1 MAMLLARLAWAVLT
15 DQHVP
20 VSEQGEGAW
29 ATSFTVARRFRVWR
43 YSVSHQTLVLRSTA
57 RFAGDDL
64 VDAWFDGVAATN
76 LHQGFE
82 PLTVRAAEPDECERI
97 FTWSAADIYDVRRQ
111 PPLCLILASS
121 QPDGFVVC
129 AHARI
134 EANRQGVASGG
145 RAEETK
151 PGMPRTLWYAGPTG
165 DPAQRHEYR
174 ALDVTQN
181 TET

>member
-1 MAMLLARLAWAVLT
+1 M
-15 DQHVP
+15 
-20 VSEQGEGAW
+20 
-29 ATSFTVARRFRVWR
+29 
-43 YSVSHQTLVLRSTA
+43 A
-57 RFAGDDL
+57 RFPGDDR

-82 PLTVRAAEPDECERI
+82 PLTIRAAAPDERERI
-97 FTWSAADIYDVRRQ
+97 FAWAAADIHDAHHR

-134 EANRQGVASGG
+134 EASRPSS
-145 RAEETK
+145 T
-151 PGMPRTLWYAGPTG
+151 RTLWYAGPAE

-174 ALDVTQN
+174 AVGVGRPVSPPGGVSTG
-181 TET
+181 

>member
-1 MAMLLARLAWAVLT
+1 MEWLAWVVLT
-15 DQHVP
+15 DQHVR
-20 VSEQGEGAW
+20 VSEQGEGVW

-43 YSVSHQTLVLRSTA
+43 YSVSHQTLVLRSIA
-57 RFAGDDL
+57 RFAGDDA

-82 PLTVRAAEPDECERI
+82 PLTVRAAESHERERI
-97 FTWSAADIYDVRRQ
+97 FAWSAADIHDVHRR

-121 QPDGFVVC
+121 EPDGFVVC

-134 EANRQGVASGG
+134 EANRHGPVSGDLSEKADLG
-145 RAEETK
+145 TA
-151 PGMPRTLWYAGPTG
+151 RTLWYAGPTG

-174 ALDVTQN
+174 ALDA
-181 TET
+181 